1 VSAVIAQQ
9 QLPRSKPYRPP
20 IFGCRTVQRLSYFIG
35 KIVTIQESE
44 ILKSEREKVGFLK
57 I

>member
-1 VSAVIAQQ
+1 VSAVIAQY

-20 IFGCRTVQRLSYFIG
+20 IFGCRTVQGFSYLLG
-35 KIVTIQESE
+35 KIVAIQESE
-44 ILKSEREKVGFLK
+44 ILKSEREKVGFPK